1 MIERRMPCLRLE
13 CRFKIVVAGGVD
25 VIGMLIELV
34 GAIGAVYLLLLA
46 VYFGSCLIV
55 ERMSRPLAAAKI
67 QTRQTP
73 PEQVRR
79 DRRQSM
85 LSLLGIAAMFGAG
98 QWAYFTLGIGFA
110 GPTSVA
116 GTVLSLV
123 ASLLLFDAWFY
134 WFHRL
139 IHTRPFYARVHR
151 WHHLTVTPVTWS
163 NNSDRLIDNLF
174 LQSYWLVAHLI
185 IPIAPAA
192 LLAHKIYDQVTGVA
206 GHSGYEHGGRWC
218 RPPSPLVGVTH
229 HDQHH
234 RYFLCNYATH
244 FTLWDRLMGTLHPDH
259 DDELRRNL
267 AVTAAVRRGL
277 AEAAD

>member
-1 MIERRMPCLRLE
+1 
-13 CRFKIVVAGGVD
+13 
-25 VIGMLIELV
+25 MLIELV

-67 QTRQTP
+67 QARQTP
-73 PEQVRR
+73 REQIHR

-98 QWAYFTLGIGFA
+98 QWAYFVLGIGFA
-110 GPTSVA
+110 APTGVA

-139 IHTRPFYARVHR
+139 IHTRPFYAWVHR

-185 IPIAPAA
+185 IPIAPVA
-192 LLAHKIYDQVTGVA
+192 LLLHKLYDQVTGVA
-206 GHSGYEHGGRWC
+206 GHSGYEHGGPWC

-244 FTLWDRLMGTLHPDH
+244 FTLWDRLMGTLHPEH

-267 AVTAAVRRGL
+267 AFTAAVRRGR